1 MPVMQYKPLYTT
13 KEAAEVLATSRN
25 AVYEMLKTGAIP
37 YLRLNGSMK
46 IRGTD
51 LERFIETYPVES
63 PAGVEEENS

>member
-25 AVYEMLKTGAIP
+25 AVYEMLKAGMIP